1 MVMQILPELHTMCGV
16 HSSPLSMVHPD
27 SLMTS
32 SMVMPLLTPPPTDS
46 THALVFVEHGGLGV
60 VVFHSPEPIGQVVP
74 ASDEVV
80 ASNAL
85 APVSEAL

>member
-1 MVMQILPELHTMCGV
+1 MWGAWFASIDGTSRLAYDFEYIVM
-16 HSSPLSMVHPD
+16 S
-27 SLMTS
+27 
-32 SMVMPLLTPPPTDS
+32 LLTPPPLES
-46 THALVFVEHGGLGV
+46 TQALVFVEQGGLGV